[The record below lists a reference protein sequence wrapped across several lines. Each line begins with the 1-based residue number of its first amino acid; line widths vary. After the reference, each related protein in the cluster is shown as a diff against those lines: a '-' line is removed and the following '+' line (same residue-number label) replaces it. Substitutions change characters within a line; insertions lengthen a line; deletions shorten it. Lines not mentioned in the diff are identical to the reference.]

1 MNEDKD
7 SRYIQPR
14 DSLEAMEL
22 IQKLFNQ
29 YRRAPLTAELLAYHQ
44 NLIERLEGDIH
55 QAAEAEGQA
64 NRVQELDRMIKLMK
78 DWTAIRLSGRPFNAK
93 IATSASCQRAARSNS
108 SGIPTKS
115 RTALATGPAGI
126 KKTRP
131 MVSLFCLHF

>member
-1 MNEDKD
+1 MMNEEKD

-29 YRRAPLTAELLAYHQ
+29 YRRAPLTPELLAYHQ

-64 NRVQELDRMIKLMK
+64 KRVQELDRMIKLMK
-78 DWTAIRLSGRPFNAK
+78 DWTTIRLSGRPFNAK
-93 IATSASCQRAARSNS
+93 MRHFRFLPEGGQVKFKRHPHKIKASASHRA
-108 SGIPTKS
+108 S
-115 RTALATGPAGI
+115 R
-126 KKTRP
+126 
-131 MVSLFCLHF
+131 H

>member
-1 MNEDKD
+1 MNEDNG
-7 SRYIQPR
+7 SRYIQPH

-29 YRRAPLTAELLAYHQ
+29 YRRAPLTPELLAYHQ
-44 NLIERLEGDIH
+44 NLIARLEGDIH

-64 NRVQELDRMIKLMK
+64 KRVQELDRMIKLMK
-78 DWTAIRLSGRPFNAK
+78 DWTAIRLSAGPLTPK
-93 IATSASCQRAARSNS
+93 CTTSASCQRAARSNS

-115 RTALATGPAGI
+115 RPAPATGPAGI

-131 MVSLFCLHF
+131 SGLVFICIS